1 MVELLLEQRDEIT
14 AADIAAEVGASTRT
28 IHRELSDIEL
38 VLAANHIKLHKRS
51 GIGIKIEA
59 DSERLERFKQAL
71 EHADLFEYSAEERK
85 ALILCRLLKHTEP
98 IKQFSLSHQLR
109 VTMPTISHDLDELEQ
124 MIRDHGLTLVRRRGY
139 GVEISGPEPAKR
151 LFIAWLAQTH
161 LDESDLFGQAQEAV
175 ALHPLSKELLAM
187 VGRKHFFSL
196 EQAFWKLEDGWQLQ
210 LSEKEHLNLLIRLA
224 VTMTRIQEGH
234 LVPPHVNGAL
244 PSYSARGGS
253 KAEEL
258 LRMLAMDL
266 PSEEVRYIAKLL
278 KATDSTEEDGLLL
291 AQGDWTLSASV
302 TKLIAFME
310 EQLGEPFTEDR
321 SLREGLQQHM
331 LPAFRRIEEGSMIR
345 NPLLAQIKKDYELLF
360 TLIRK
365 GVNAIVSTIEVPDE
379 EIGYMVMHFG
389 ASMERLKQFP
399 RKVRAVLVCTSGIGS
414 SKLLAVRISK
424 ELPQIELIGN
434 RSWYEAARMPE
445 QQYDLIIS
453 TVDLPI
459 AAERYIKLSPL
470 LLEAEVERL
479 RSFIQNITLKH
490 APSPN
495 TPETSSHSPLERLMQ
510 LKMYASDA
518 VMLLETFQVYTMPE
532 RPGLPRDDLTDV
544 TEELI
549 ESIRHLHAVTDEQK
563 VVHLLLTREQHGSQ
577 VIPDTELALFHTR
590 SDAIAFPV
598 LSLFRFNEPLPFGD
612 SSAAPVKQIL
622 MMLGPAELR
631 RTALEIL
638 SEVSAMLLMTELTEL
653 LKHGSA
659 AEIQAFIS
667 FHLEKEIKFK
677 LDWRNEP

>member
-1 MVELLLEQRDEIT
+1 M
-14 AADIAAEVGASTRT
+14 
-28 IHRELSDIEL
+28 
-38 VLAANHIKLHKRS
+38 
-51 GIGIKIEA
+51 
-59 DSERLERFKQAL
+59 
-71 EHADLFEYSAEERK
+71 
-85 ALILCRLLKHTEP
+85 CRLLKHTEP

-161 LDESDLFGQAQEAV
+161 LDESDLFGQALEA
-175 ALHPLSKELLAM
+175 AAQHPLSKELLAM

-210 LSEKEHLNLLIRLA
+210 LSEKEHLHLLIRLA
-224 VTMTRIQEGH
+224 VTLTRIQEGH
-234 LVPPHVNGAL
+234 VIPPHVDGSL

-258 LRMLAMDL
+258 LRMLALEL
-266 PSEEVRYIAKLL
+266 PAEEVRYIAKLL
-278 KATDSTEEDGLLL
+278 KATDSSEEDGLLL

-310 EQLGEPFTEDR
+310 QQLGEPFTEDR

-331 LPAFRRIEEGSMIR
+331 LPAFRRIEEGSLIR

-365 GVNAIVSTIEVPDE
+365 GVNEIISTIEVPDE

-389 ASMERLKQFP
+389 ASMERLRQFP

-434 RSWYEAARMPE
+434 RSWYEAARMSE

-470 LLEAEVERL
+470 LLDAEVERL
-479 RSFIQNITLKH
+479 RAFIQNITLKH
-490 APSPN
+490 TPSPK
-495 TPETSSHSPLERLMQ
+495 TLETSNHSPLERLMQ

-518 VMLLETFQVYTMPE
+518 VMLLETFQVYTIPQ
-532 RPGLPRDDLTDV
+532 RPGLPRGDLTGV

-549 ESIRHLHAVTDEQK
+549 EHIQHLQAVTDEQK
-563 VVHLLLTREQHGSQ
+563 VINLLLTREQYGSQ

-590 SDAIAFPV
+590 SDAIVFPV

-622 MMLGPAELR
+622 LMLGPAELR

-638 SEVSAMLLMTELTEL
+638 SEVSAMLLMSELTEL

-667 FHLEKEIKFK
+667 LHLEKEIKFK